1 MFMRSAITIGFSAA
15 MLLGAL
21 AGASA
26 NECPGNPNAI
36 GTSRVITVKPKD
48 YPLVGSLQYQE
59 TVPLKNREVVLTFD
73 DGPVPPYTN
82 TILDILAAE
91 CVKAMFFTLG
101 VNAAETPDLVRR
113 AHKEGHSIGTH
124 TFNHPDLA
132 KLTLE
137 QAKKEID
144 LGIAAATEALGN
156 ANHVAPFFR
165 APFLHINKSLER
177 HLTSRGLMVWSID
190 IDTEDWTFITEER
203 LIELTM
209 KRLEQEGKGILL
221 MHDIK
226 PLTARVL
233 PMLLAE
239 LKRKDFRIVH
249 VVPAPRQPAKTTNL
263 ERR

>member
-1 MFMRSAITIGFSAA
+1 MFMRITITIGFSAA
-15 MLLGAL
+15 ILLGAL
-21 AGASA
+21 TGASA

-36 GTSRVITVKPKD
+36 GTSRVLTVKPRD

-59 TVPLKNREVVLTFD
+59 TVSLKNREVVLTFD

-82 TILDILAAE
+82 RILDILAAE
-91 CVKAMFFTLG
+91 CVKATFFTLG
-101 VNAAETPDLVRR
+101 VNVAQSPDLVRR

-124 TFNHPDLA
+124 TFNHPHLD

-137 QAKKEID
+137 EAKKEID
-144 LGIAAATEALGN
+144 LGIAVVTEALGN
-156 ANHVAPFFR
+156 ADDVAPFFR
-165 APFLHINKSLER
+165 APYLHINKSLER
-177 HLTSRGLMVWSID
+177 HLLSRGLMVWSID

-239 LKRKDFRIVH
+239 LKRKGFRIVH
-249 VVPAPRQPAKTTNL
+249 VVPAPRQPVKTTSL
-263 ERR
+263 ERK

>member
-15 MLLGAL
+15 IFLGAL
-21 AGASA
+21 TGASA

-82 TILDILAAE
+82 RILDILAAE
-91 CVKAMFFTLG
+91 CVKATFFTLG
-101 VNAAETPDLVRR
+101 ENVTEMPDLVRR
-113 AHKEGHSIGTH
+113 VHKEGHNIGTH
-124 TFNHPDLA
+124 TFSNPHLDQ
-132 KLTLE
+132 LTLE

-144 LGIAAATEALGN
+144 LGIVAATEALGN
-156 ANHVAPFFR
+156 ADDVAPFFR
-165 APFLHINKSLER
+165 APYLDINKPLER

-190 IDTEDWTFITEER
+190 IDSEDWSEIAEEQMV
-203 LIELTM
+203 ELTM
-209 KRLEQEGKGILL
+209 KRLEQEGKGILVL
-221 MHDIK
+221 HDVM
-226 PLTARVL
+226 PLTARAL

-239 LKRKDFRIVH
+239 LKRKNFRIVH
-249 VVPAPRQPAKTTNL
+249 VVPALRQTAKTTTL
-263 ERR
+263 ERK